1 MKPEVRQL
9 ARELAKDSIV
19 TDALAQFIGQIVE
32 EIHAS
37 KVAPAIARAE
47 RAESE
52 LAVIREALEPFADFG
67 EFMEVETEGFSDTD
81 RLNLVPEES
90 DVVIGD
96 LFVAAFRRA
105 RAALAN
111 TADRAEEEKGK

>member
-52 LAVIREALEPFADFG
+52 LAVIREALELYREAVRIDVKMEGPQ
-67 EFMEVETEGFSDTD
+67 FMGANSSA
-81 RLNLVPEES
+81 LK
-90 DVVIGD
+90 
-96 LFVAAFRRA
+96 RA
-105 RAALAN
+105 WLHDRAAIAN
-111 TADRAEEEKGK
+111 TADRGQEEKGNG

>member
-52 LAVIREALEPFADFG
+52 LAVIREAL
-67 EFMEVETEGFSDTD
+67 SDAVT
-81 RLNLVPEES
+81 NLEMYRGAGID
-90 DVVIGD
+90 DVI
-96 LFVAAFRRA
+96 AALE
-105 RAALAN
+105 AALAN
-111 TADRAEEEKGK
+111 TADRGQEEKGNG

>member
-19 TDALAQFIGQIVE
+19 TDALTQFIGQIVE

-37 KVAPAIARAE
+37 KVAPAEARAE

-52 LAVIREALEPFADFG
+52 LAVIREALEEIYNCGQSAEPDHW
-67 EFMEVETEGFSDTD
+67 
-81 RLNLVPEES
+81 N
-90 DVVIGD
+90 
-96 LFVAAFRRA
+96 FRVMARDRA

-111 TADRAEEEKGK
+111 TAHRGQEEKGNG